1 MLGENS
7 NSDNSASKNSNVY
20 NIFTGLSTELSILY
34 FNARSLLPKID
45 ELQAVCLSVNPDI
58 ICITESW
65 LSSDIEDLEIEL
77 PDYSSIRVDRN
88 RHGGGIVIFYRSTL
102 GYKPILLG
110 PNDLELSIVSIHN
123 GNCRVCIALF
133 YRPPSSP
140 VSTFDNFCTIV
151 QSLDPALFSHFVLI
165 GDFNIDFITPTIH
178 CTPDSI
184 V

>member
-20 NIFTGLSTELSILY
+20 NIVTGLSTELSILY

-88 RHGGGIVIFYRSTL
+88 RHGGGIVIFY
-102 GYKPILLG
+102 I
-110 PNDLELSIVSIHN
+110 
-123 GNCRVCIALF
+123 
-133 YRPPSSP
+133 
-140 VSTFDNFCTIV
+140 
-151 QSLDPALFSHFVLI
+151 
-165 GDFNIDFITPTIH
+165 
-178 CTPDSI
+178 
-184 V
+184 